1 MKRTEPGHA
10 ASARAHAY
18 LIINADDFAYFRGV
32 SLGIL
37 DCIDAGTVTATGVF
51 ANSPLLD
58 EHARWLAR
66 TTADVGVHLNLTD
79 RAPLSARMSRAL
91 GRSGG
96 RFPGKFAIARA
107 VLAGRIGIELV
118 REEWRAQIERCLAA
132 GLTLR
137 FLNSHEHIHMLPSL
151 YRLALELAAE
161 YRITHVRHAAPEWPR
176 QWSASA
182 VLRDGIMAVLSQV
195 DRRPGHAPAPCFL
208 GMAES
213 GRLTGEYLR
222 QTLPRLKP
230 GGIYE
235 LMCHPGRLDRTEVG
249 DARLLGYHDW
259 EAERRTLTDPTLLEV
274 LVDNGVRLVAY
285 RQLDTGKDGLTVIDK
300 ELLMETRG

>member
-1 MKRTEPGHA
+1 MKLRPSANGA
-10 ASARAHAY
+10 AAGAPAY
-18 LIINADDFAYFRGV
+18 LIINADDFAYFRCV

-37 DCIDAGTVTATGVF
+37 DCIEAGTVTATGVF

-58 EHARWLAR
+58 EHAPWLAQ
-66 TTADVGVHLNLTD
+66 TSADVGVHLNLTD
-79 RAPLSARMSRAL
+79 REPLSARMARAL
-91 GRSGG
+91 DGSGG

-137 FLNSHEHIHMLPSL
+137 FLNSHEHIHMLPGL
-151 YRLALELAAE
+151 YRLTLELAVE
-161 YRITHVRHAAPEWPR
+161 YRIAHVRHAAPEWPR

-195 DRRPGHAPAPCFL
+195 DRRPGHAPAPRFL
-208 GMAES
+208 GMGES
-213 GRLTGEYLR
+213 GRLSGDYLR
-222 QTLPRLKP
+222 QMLPRLAP

-235 LMCHPGRLDRTEVG
+235 LMCHPGRLDRAEVSDG
-249 DARLLGYHDW
+249 RLLGYHDW
-259 EAERRTLTDPTLLEV
+259 EAERRTLTDPALLAA
-274 LVDNGVRLVAY
+274 LADNGVRLVAY
-285 RQLDTGKDGLTVIDK
+285 RNLGTGKDGLTVINEK
-300 ELLMETRG
+300 QATETLG